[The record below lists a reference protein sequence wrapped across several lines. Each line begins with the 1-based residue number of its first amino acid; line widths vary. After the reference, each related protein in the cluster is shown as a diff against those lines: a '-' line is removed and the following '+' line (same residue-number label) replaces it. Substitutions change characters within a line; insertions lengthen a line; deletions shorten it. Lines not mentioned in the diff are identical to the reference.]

1 MKTSMTAF
9 VFTGV
14 IYAFRKMLFVIEHKL
29 ADSSFAQEYIDL
41 HALVKASKTTL
52 SLYPK
57 QRAVWLHRN
66 KIQMRQ
72 SQTSNRNFLRKGDRR
87 LLKIVPI
94 EPYSLVHGVVFHLY
108 KQKPHFLLERADEN
122 ADKSR

>member
-1 MKTSMTAF
+1 M
-9 VFTGV
+9 V
-14 IYAFRKMLFVIEHKL
+14 
-29 ADSSFAQEYIDL
+29 AQKQNSNATITN
-41 HALVKASKTTL
+41 KQSKC
-52 SLYPK
+52 
-57 QRAVWLHRN
+57 
-66 KIQMRQ
+66 
-72 SQTSNRNFLRKGDRR
+72 LRKGDRR